1 MEDLKVLIE
10 EVSDLSARTADMII
24 AWAKKYKH
32 NPNFI
37 LNLVGGNIQKT
48 SQIGDFKE
56 YKPRYSGVYRAMSNK
71 QLAEVISEMINE
83 FDDTSPEEV
92 LNTLNKEV
100 DL

>member
-1 MEDLKVLIE
+1 MEDLKELIE
-10 EVSDLSARTADMII
+10 EVADVTARTADMLV
-24 AWAKKYKH
+24 AWSKKNKH
-32 NPNFI
+32 NPNLI
-37 LNLVGGNIQKT
+37 LNLVGGNLQKS

-56 YKPRYSGVYRAMSNK
+56 YKPKYSGVYRAMSNK
-71 QLAEVISEMINE
+71 QLAEVIAEMINE